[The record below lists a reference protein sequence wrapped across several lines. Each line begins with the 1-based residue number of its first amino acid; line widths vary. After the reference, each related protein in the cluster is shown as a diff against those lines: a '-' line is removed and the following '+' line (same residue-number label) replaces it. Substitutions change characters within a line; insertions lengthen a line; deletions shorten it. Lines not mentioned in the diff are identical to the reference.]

1 MTAPLL
7 QTKLYLPPAGPN
19 LVSRPRL
26 IERLDEGIHST
37 KLTLI
42 SAPAGYGKTTLLS
55 DCFAAGDRS
64 VAWLSLDKGDNDLVS
79 FLTYLVA
86 ALQTINAGIGDN
98 VLSVLQ
104 SPQVPSL
111 ELLLTLLINDLA
123 AVPIEG
129 SHEDDHKGCPYVLV
143 LDDYHVIDTPSV
155 HRSLEFL
162 VDHLPPQ
169 LHLVIHPRRTR
180 RNVDRA

>member
-1 MTAPLL
+1 MTTPIL

-19 LVSRPRL
+19 LVSRSRL
-26 IERLDEGIHST
+26 IERLDEGIRTT

-55 DCFAAGDRS
+55 EWNAAGDQPM
-64 VAWLSLDKGDNDLVS
+64 AWLSLDKGDNDLVS
-79 FLTYLVA
+79 FFTYLVT
-86 ALQTINAGIGDN
+86 ALQTINAGIGDDL
-98 VLSVLQ
+98 LSVLQ
-104 SPQVPSL
+104 SPQLPSL

-129 SHEDDHKGCPYVLV
+129 SHEGDHKDCLFVLV

-155 HRSLEFL
+155 HESLEYL
-162 VDHLPPQ
+162 LDHLPPQ
-169 LHLVIHPRRTR
+169 LHLVILTR
-180 RNVDRA
+180 EDL

>member
-1 MTAPLL
+1 MTTPLL

-26 IERLDEGIHST
+26 VERLDEGLHTT

-55 DCFAAGDRS
+55 EWFAAGDRP
-64 VAWLSLDKGDNDLVS
+64 VAWISLDKGDNDLVS

-86 ALQTINAGIGDN
+86 ALRTINAGVGDD

-104 SPQVPSL
+104 SPQVPVL
-111 ELLLTLLINDLA
+111 ELLLTLLINEI
-123 AVPIEG
+123 AVQLGSTAFFQASSGQEMTISVLEG
-129 SHEDDHKGCPYVLV
+129 SAEVEALGEAQIRHHGRGHGRGDPL
-143 LDDYHVIDTPSV
+143 
-155 HRSLEFL
+155 
-162 VDHLPPQ
+162 
-169 LHLVIHPRRTR
+169 
-180 RNVDRA
+180 

>member
-1 MTAPLL
+1 MTTPLL

-26 IERLDEGIHST
+26 IKRLDKGIRST

-42 SAPAGYGKTTLLS
+42 SAPAGSGKTTLLS
-55 DCFAAGDRS
+55 EWVAASDRP

-86 ALQTINAGIGDN
+86 ALQTINAGIGDD
-98 VLSVLQ
+98 VLSGLQ
-104 SPQVPSL
+104 LPQVPPL

-123 AVPIEG
+123 AASIEG
-129 SHEDDHKGCPYVLV
+129 SQLGDHRG
-143 LDDYHVIDTPSV
+143 TPTCWCLMIITSSTP
-155 HRSLEFL
+155 HQS
-162 VDHLPPQ
+162 
-169 LHLVIHPRRTR
+169 T
-180 RNVDRA
+180 DR